1 MVNLLCEGG
10 KLLPRSSHE
19 PERGVGTF
27 PYMRAGAT
35 ALETMR
41 QMVGCMLRS
50 SLCVVGAKP
59 LVEWA
64 KKNHADDIEF
74 YTNGHCSEK
83 HGFTQDIP
91 MVWVGIQLP
100 VNSCFQLLMMS
111 CKKKWP

>member
-1 MVNLLCEGG
+1 MVDFGRAASS
-10 KLLPRSSHE
+10 LPRTSHE

-59 LVEWA
+59 FVEWA
-64 KKNHADDIEF
+64 KKSHAADIEF
-74 YTNGHCSEK
+74 YTNGHCSEGHG
-83 HGFTQDIP
+83 HGFTEVIP
-91 MVWVGIQLP
+91 MVWVGIHLP
-100 VNSCFQLLMMS
+100 
-111 CKKKWP
+111 